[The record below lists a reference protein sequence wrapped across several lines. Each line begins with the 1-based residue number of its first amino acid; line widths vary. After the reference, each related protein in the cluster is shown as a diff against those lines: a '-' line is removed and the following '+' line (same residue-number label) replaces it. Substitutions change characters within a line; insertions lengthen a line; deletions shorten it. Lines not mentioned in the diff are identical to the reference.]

1 MSITLITAPAAN
13 SYVAAAAPVWIQASS
28 DAAETA
34 YTITGQADSSG
45 SVNLTTADTAG
56 LIANNVVLIAG
67 CTGDYAYLNGRR
79 NVVAVLSGNNFVID
93 LAYDAGS
100 TGTFG
105 TATIQLEKFSMGV
118 ENQYDID
125 GDDTP
130 ISIHYPPFQNG
141 TARKDISR
149 TICGIFQPEFDL
161 TNGWHSELNKTFFT
175 IETAVFEAALN
186 AAYGRTVLDSEP
198 FTWFAVQSTM
208 ITGRIL
214 ESAATNKLLNGT
226 TSYKAR
232 VGTKVIMSMLTTE
245 SKVSAYYLYNT
256 GTAVDG
262 YVDLTADQFKAYF
275 VFTIPAGCPNVQL
288 HIADSSETRI
298 SEIITITVI
307 PPACNAYTLYWKNR
321 YGGYDF
327 YEFNELNE
335 TNATGNRQEVRG
347 YLTAMGNLIDK
358 DFSTE
363 QWQEVTLIGRSE
375 PQQSVEYLRDLI
387 VSPEIYNA
395 SGQRVKILTSEFVT
409 SARENVTPEITILV
423 NREAVIW

>member
-1 MSITLITAPAAN
+1 MITLITAPAAN

-28 DAAETA
+28 DADETA
-34 YTITGQADSSG
+34 YTITGQADETG
-45 SVNLTTADTAG
+45 SVNLTTADTTG
-56 LIANNVVLIAG
+56 LIANNVILITGA
-67 CTGDYAYLNGRR
+67 TGDYAYLNGRR
-79 NVVAVLSGNNFVID
+79 NVVAVLSPTNFVID
-93 LAYDAGS
+93 LAYDAGA
-100 TGTFG
+100 TGGFG

-125 GDDTP
+125 GNDFP

-141 TARKDISR
+141 TAQKDISR

-161 TNGWHSELNKTFFT
+161 TPGWHSELNKTFFT

-186 AAYGRTVLDSEP
+186 AVYGRTVLDSEP
-198 FTWFAVQSTM
+198 FIWYAVQSTM
-208 ITGRIL
+208 ITGRII
-214 ESAATNKLLNGT
+214 EAGFQNKLLNGT
-226 TSYKAR
+226 INYKAR
-232 VGTKVIMSMLTTE
+232 AGTKVIMSMLTTE
-245 SKVSAYYLYNT
+245 SDVAAYYLYNT
-256 GTAVDG
+256 GTVVDG
-262 YVDLTADQFKAYF
+262 YDDLTADQLKAYY
-275 VFTIPAGCPNVQL
+275 VFTIPAGCPNVTL
-288 HIADSSETRI
+288 YIADSSDERI
-298 SEIITITVI
+298 SERITITVL
-307 PPACNAYTLYWKNR
+307 PPACNAYILYWKNR

-327 YEFNELNE
+327 YEFNEVNE

-363 QWQEVTLIGRSE
+363 KWEEVTLIGRSE

-395 SGQRVKILTSEFVT
+395 SGERVKILTSEFVT
-409 SARENVTPEITILV
+409 SARENVTPEFTILV